1 MESAKTDV
9 YLKHVACP
17 IFKPNGQ
24 MCTSWKCNIYPVI
37 SILSSLALKAI
48 GCTHKVINF

>member
-1 MESAKTDV
+1 MYRVMESAKTDV

-24 MCTSWKCNIYPVI
+24 DVYQ
-37 SILSSLALKAI
+37 LKM
-48 GCTHKVINF
+48 

>member
-9 YLKHVACP
+9 YLKHTVCP

-24 MCTSWKCNIYPVI
+24 DVYSWKCNIYPII
-37 SILSSLALKAI
+37 SILSSLILKQ
-48 GCTHKVINF
+48 